1 MYRLLAPL
9 LLVLLLASALPLPAQ
24 AGMPLFDPDWHI
36 VPDPHDFDDTCPV
49 GAPLG
54 FAGVLVLIQNLMN
67 AAVSLGI
74 LISVLVIAF
83 AGVLWILTPTN
94 PENHSKAK
102 KVLTNAVIGLLI
114 ILSAWLVVD
123 FLMKTLYDADMSGFG
138 PWNTIL
144 VGGEYCIVKND
155 KVQGLFAR
163 GISPVTGGGGGG
175 GGSASG
181 PASVGTGRCS
191 PSTILSAA
199 ADGGYTLT
207 QAQANTF
214 SCIAKSESSC
224 GTRISGAT
232 TPSGRPTS
240 AYGMFQIVLGTPDSA
255 CHSLNL
261 PVCTAAAQRAGW
273 TGTGN
278 LNCENAFSGGRV
290 KRGQEALARACQAA
304 AANISCNVSAAACLL
319 QRRPN
324 FGDWT
329 SDVRSSR
336 QQACINTFAGG

>member
-1 MYRLLAPL
+1 MLRLLAPFLFL
-9 LLVLLLASALPLPAQ
+9 LIFVSAFPHEAQ

-36 VPDPHDFDDTCPV
+36 VPDPHELDDSCPV

-67 AAVSLGI
+67 AAISVGI
-74 LISVLVIAF
+74 LISVLVITF

-102 KVLTNAVIGLLI
+102 KVLTNAVVGLLI

-123 FLMKTLYDADMSGFG
+123 FIMKTIYDADTSGFG

-144 VGGEYCIVKND
+144 TGGKYCITENE
-155 KVQGLFAR
+155 KVQGLFSR
-163 GISPVTGGGGGG
+163 GISAIPRGGGGD
-175 GGSASG
+175 SAG

-191 PSTILSAA
+191 PSTITSAA
-199 ADGGYTLT
+199 AEGGYTLT

-224 GTRISGAT
+224 GTNISGAT
-232 TPSGRPTS
+232 TPGGRPTS
-240 AYGMFQIVLGTPDSA
+240 AYGMFQIVLGTPNSS

-261 PVCTAAAQRAGW
+261 PVCTAAARRVGW

-290 KRGQEALARACQAA
+290 KRGQEVLARACQAA
-304 AANISCNVSAAACLL
+304 AANLGCNVSAAACLL
-319 QRRPN
+319 QKRPD

-329 SDVRSSR
+329 SDERSSR
-336 QQACINTFAGG
+336 QQACINAFAGR